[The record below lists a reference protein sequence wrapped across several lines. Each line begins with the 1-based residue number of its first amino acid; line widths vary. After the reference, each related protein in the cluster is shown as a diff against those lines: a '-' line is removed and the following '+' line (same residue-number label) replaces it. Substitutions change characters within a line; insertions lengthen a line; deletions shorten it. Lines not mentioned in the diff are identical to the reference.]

1 MSSFIRV
8 GPQLARVIRVFRVS
22 RLLKLAKSFTGLQKI
37 IATMIIS
44 LPSLLNIGALLFL
57 VIFIYSILGWFL
69 FKNAA
74 YGNTITTMNN
84 CQNFHNSF
92 ILLFRCSTGE
102 DWASMM
108 YDFRKETPYAIP
120 FFLTFILNCSFIGL
134 NLFILIIIQDF
145 EEYNLKPNNPIE
157 EFNENL
163 IHFRDKWNKFTKEN
177 AGLRMHQKWLFPFM
191 KELKPPLGIGED
203 DRSKIA

>member
-1 MSSFIRV
+1 
-8 GPQLARVIRVFRVS
+8 
-22 RLLKLAKSFTGLQKI
+22 
-37 IATMIIS
+37 MIIS

-57 VIFIYSILGWFL
+57 VIFIYSVLGWFL
-69 FKNAA
+69 FKSAP
-74 YGNTITTMNN
+74 YSSSITPMNN
-84 CQNFHNSF
+84 CENFHNSF
-92 ILLFRCSTGE
+92 ILLFRSSTGE
-102 DWASMM
+102 DWPSIM
-108 YDFRKETPYAIP
+108 YDYSKVTIYAVP
-120 FFLTFILNCSFIGL
+120 FFLTFILMCSFIAL

-157 EFNENL
+157 EFNDNL
-163 IHFRDKWNKFTKEN
+163 VHFKDIWNKFSKEN